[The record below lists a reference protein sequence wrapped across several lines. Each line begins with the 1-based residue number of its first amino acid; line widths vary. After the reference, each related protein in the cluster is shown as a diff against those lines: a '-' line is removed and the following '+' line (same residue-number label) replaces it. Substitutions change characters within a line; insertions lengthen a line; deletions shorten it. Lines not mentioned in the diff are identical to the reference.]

1 MEEYM
6 RYLVTGGAGFI
17 GSNYTRGLLE
27 GKWGH
32 DVQSVTVLDALTY
45 AGRTENLKSVIQDSR
60 IDFVHGSIN
69 DAPLMKELVKSVDVI
84 VHFAA
89 ESHVDRSINSASEF
103 VVTNVLGTQTLLEA
117 ALYGEVKRFLHV
129 STDEVYGSISKG
141 STSESSLLR
150 PNSPYA
156 SSKASSDLI
165 VRSYVQTFGLDC
177 VTTRCSN
184 NYGPF
189 QFPEKLLPRFITN
202 LIDGKNVPVYG
213 TGMNIRDWLH
223 VDDHCRGIQ
232 LAIDIG
238 KSGETYNIGG
248 GTEATNLELTQ
259 MILDFFGVGTE
270 RIEFVKDRLGHDF
283 RYSVDWM
290 KISDELGYQPQVS
303 LAKELPNLIQWYI
316 EHEDWW
322 RPLLTKTH

>member
-17 GSNYTRGLLE
+17 GSNYTRGLLD
-27 GKWGH
+27 GKWGQ
-32 DVQSVTVLDALTY
+32 DVQNVIVLDALTY
-45 AGRTENLKSVIQDSR
+45 AGRLENLESVIQDSR
-60 IDFVHGSIN
+60 IDFIHGSVN
-69 DAPLMKELVKSVDVI
+69 DAPLMRELVKSVDVI

-89 ESHVDRSINSASEF
+89 ESHVDRSINSAREF

-117 ALYGEVKRFLHV
+117 ALHGGVKRFLHV
-129 STDEVYGSISKG
+129 STDEVYGSISEG
-141 STSESSLLR
+141 STSESALLR

-177 VTTRCSN
+177 VITRCSN
-184 NYGPF
+184 NFGPF

-213 TGMNIRDWLH
+213 TGMNVRDWLH
-223 VDDHCRGIQ
+223 VEDHCRGIQ
-232 LAIDIG
+232 LAIENG
-238 KSGETYNIGG
+238 KSGDVYNIGG

-259 MILDFFGVGTE
+259 MILNFFNVGTE
-270 RIEFVKDRLGHDF
+270 RIEFVEDRLGHDF

-290 KISDELGYQPQVS
+290 KISDELGYKPQIS
-303 LAKELPNLIQWYI
+303 LTKELPNLIQWYVD
-316 EHEDWW
+316 HEEWW
-322 RPLLTKTH
+322 RPLLKTNP

>member
-1 MEEYM
+1 M

>member
-1 MEEYM
+1 M

-45 AGRTENLKSVIQDSR
+45 AGRTENLKSVIHDSR
-60 IDFVHGSIN
+60 FNLVHGSIN
-69 DAPLMKELVKSVDVI
+69 DMSLVNELTKSVDVI

-117 ALYGEVKRFLHV
+117 ALHARVERFLHV
-129 STDEVYGSISKG
+129 STDEVYGSITEG
-141 STSESSLLR
+141 STSESALLR

-177 VTTRCSN
+177 VVTRCSN

-202 LIDGKNVPVYG
+202 LIDGRNLPVYG
-213 TGMNIRDWLH
+213 TGLNVRDWLH

-232 LAIDIG
+232 LAIEKG
-238 KSGETYNIGG
+238 NSGEIYNIGG
-248 GTEATNLELTQ
+248 GTEATNLELTK
-259 MILDFFGVGTE
+259 MILDFFDVGME
-270 RIEFVKDRLGHDF
+270 RIEFVQDRLGHDF
-283 RYSVDWM
+283 RYSVDWE
-290 KISDELGYQPQVS
+290 KARIQLGYKP
-303 LAKELPNLIQWYI
+303 KEVLTDQLPNIIDWYKTN
-316 EHEDWW
+316 EWWW
-322 RPLLTKTH
+322 RPLVNN